1 MDFRRSVGVAR
12 ICSKRYTTNERGT
25 RQVVWVVEKSTN
37 FTSKSAYKQ
46 VVVGGVG
53 WGGEGN

>member
-1 MDFRRSVGVAR
+1 
-12 ICSKRYTTNERGT
+12 
-25 RQVVWVVEKSTN
+25 VVWVVEKSTN